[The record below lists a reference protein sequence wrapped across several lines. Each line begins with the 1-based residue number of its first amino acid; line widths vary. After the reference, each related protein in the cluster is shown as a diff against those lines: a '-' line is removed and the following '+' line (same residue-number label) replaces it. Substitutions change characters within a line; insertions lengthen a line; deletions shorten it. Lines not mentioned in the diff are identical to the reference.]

1 MVETT
6 ETSTSRAHPPEEFHW
21 GIAYLR
27 EDIQDLRTE
36 IRGVHSRIE
45 ETNRRIDERFDVTNQ
60 RIDEKH
66 ESLAKR
72 LDSRFALTVT
82 LMMALAGVLVAVFK
96 I

>member
-1 MVETT
+1 MSETT
-6 ETSTSRAHPPEEFHW
+6 DTSSSQAHPPEEFHW

-27 EDIQDLRTE
+27 EDIQDLPNE
-36 IRGVHSRIE
+36 IHGVNSRIE
-45 ETNRRIDERFDVTNQ
+45 ERFDVTNQ
-60 RIDEKH
+60 RIEETNRRIDEKH

-82 LMMALAGVLVAVFK
+82 LMMALAGVLVAVIK